1 VPQSARIRYALIG
14 SLFGLCFPVGA
25 TLIDAYMR
33 GFTWSWS
40 NLVEIQASQPLLW
53 VIDTAPLFLGLF
65 ALFAGRRQDALT
77 ASISKALEA
86 NTQLEAEN
94 RELLLA
100 ARSESNPTEELIRTA
115 VGKAQVGLGDMLDA
129 TPSCF
134 KIVDRSGELMFMNRR
149 GLDLIGAGDLP
160 SVFGAS
166 VYDLV
171 APSHRAEFVAFNE
184 RVCNG
189 ESGSLI
195 FEIVGLDG
203 TRRWMETWAA
213 PHELGHGETVQV
225 AITNDISERVAV
237 QRQIERQRREL
248 MQSQKLAAV
257 GEFAAG
263 LGHEINNPLAI
274 ISGTAG
280 LLVAEYADG
289 EQPEADRV
297 RQDLEKIEATAIR
310 IRNIADGLKLLTRED
325 DESPRVVVNLSEI
338 VRQTGELCEPLL
350 RSNGVR
356 FEVDVPDHLEVV
368 TNPVQVEQVLMNL
381 ISNALHAVRD
391 LRDPWISVRAG
402 PADSGL
408 VRLRVTDAGHLLDPE
423 VIERMLDPF
432 FTTKDV
438 GEGTGLGLS
447 VSRALMESLG
457 GLLTFDGAAE
467 NTTFCIDI
475 PSEVT

>member
-1 VPQSARIRYALIG
+1 VLRSAQVRYTLIG
-14 SLFGLCFPVGA
+14 VLFGFCFPLGA
-25 TLIDAYMR
+25 TLLDAYLR
-33 GFTWSWS
+33 GLPWTRSG
-40 NLVEIQASQPLLW
+40 LLQIQADQPLLW

-65 ALFAGRRQDALT
+65 ALFAGRRQDELM
-77 ASISKALEA
+77 ASVTEALEI

-94 RELLLA
+94 RELAVA
-100 ARSESNPTEELIRTA
+100 ARAEPDVREELIRTA
-115 VGKAQVGLGDMLDA
+115 VGEGQVRLGDMLDT

-134 KIVDRSGELMFMNRR
+134 KIVDRAGALLFMNRR
-149 GLDLIGAGDLP
+149 GLDLIEAEDLS
-160 SVFGAS
+160 SVFGAN

-171 APSHRAEFVAFNE
+171 ESSHRAKFVSFNE
-184 RVCNG
+184 RVCDG
-189 ESGSLI
+189 ETGSLV
-195 FEIVGLDG
+195 FEIVGLNG

-213 PHELGHGETVQV
+213 PHQLPQGERVQV
-225 AITNDISERVAV
+225 AITNDISERVTV
-237 QRQIERQRREL
+237 QEQVERQQREL
-248 MQSQKLAAV
+248 RQAQKLAAV

-310 IRNIADGLKLLTRED
+310 IRNIADGLKVLTRED

-391 LRDPWISVRAG
+391 LEDPWISVRAG

-467 NTTFCIDI
+467 NTTFCIDV